1 MYKIFDESSSRRANY
16 EPLTSAADKDYT
28 LKFFSHRC
36 IEIELVAR
44 RAQKIWSKYVEI
56 IEFWRGLP
64 KSRQPGKGKGQN
76 KSFDRLIE
84 HQKDVLVP
92 LKLQF
97 FCRSCKAITAF

>member
-64 KSRQPGKGKGQN
+64 KCKQPGKGKEG
-76 KSFDRLIE
+76 
-84 HQKDVLVP
+84 
-92 LKLQF
+92 
-97 FCRSCKAITAF
+97 